1 MNQTQLKPHV
11 EAWTR
16 EGLIQ
21 PAQAEAIL
29 ARYPVRGRNYW
40 MIAFAVIGSVLILG
54 GIILLIASNW
64 QHIPPLVKLT
74 GLLALLV
81 ASTIIA
87 VESQRR
93 GMHRAWWE
101 CASLGAAVFPL
112 LGLMLISQ
120 IFHVQGKP
128 TALILVWTLAT
139 APLPVLTR
147 SVSAWVVQILALMS
161 VLICAIH
168 DYLPVDEFLFQHW
181 CLAWI
186 AFGGTLAF
194 ASQLWTRAGLPIQRD
209 VGEFWGVLTVFIA
222 AYVLGF
228 DVDPWFGL
236 WLLVFFGALG
246 LIWRGTRTARPHQVN
261 VGFVMVAL
269 VILSTFFR
277 LVGTMAQ
284 TGLIF
289 ILGGSTIILTVWGL
303 NRLRQKVL
311 QINSR
316 D

>member
-1 MNQTQLKPHV
+1 MNQTHLKPHL

-29 ARYPVRGRNYW
+29 ARYPVTGRNYG

-64 QHIPPLVKLT
+64 QHIPPLMKLA

-81 ASTIIA
+81 ASTITT
-87 VESQRR
+87 VESLRR

-139 APLPVLTR
+139 AALPALTR

-161 VLICAIH
+161 LLICAI
-168 DYLPVDEFLFQHW
+168 DDRFLGARFSFEQW

-186 AFGGTLAF
+186 AFGGLLAF
-194 ASQLWTRAGLPIQRD
+194 ASQLWTRAGLRVQRD

-228 DVDPWFGL
+228 DVDAWFGL
-236 WLLVFFGALG
+236 WLLVFLGALG
-246 LIWRGTRTARPHQVN
+246 LIWRGTTTARPHQVN

-277 LVGTMAQ
+277 LVGTMAH

-289 ILGGSTIILTVWGL
+289 IAGGGMIILTVWGL
-303 NRLRQKVL
+303 NRLRRNLIKGM
-311 QINSR
+311 

>member
-1 MNQTQLKPHV
+1 MNQTHLKPHL

-29 ARYPVRGRNYW
+29 ARYPVTGRNYW
-40 MIAFAVIGSVLILG
+40 MVAFAVIGSVLILG
-54 GIILLIASNW
+54 GIILLISSNW
-64 QHIPPLVKLT
+64 QNIPPLMKMA
-74 GLLALLV
+74 GLLALLA
-81 ASTIIA
+81 ASTITA

-128 TALILVWTLAT
+128 TGLILVWTLAT
-139 APLPVLTR
+139 AALPLLTR

-161 VLICAIH
+161 LLICAI
-168 DYLPVDEFLFQHW
+168 DDRFLGARYSFEQW

-186 AFGGTLAF
+186 AFGGLLAF
-194 ASQLWTRAGLPIQRD
+194 ASQLWARAGLRIQRD

-228 DVDPWFGL
+228 DVDAWFGL
-236 WLLVFFGALG
+236 WLLVFLGALG
-246 LIWRGTRTARPHQVN
+246 LIWRGTTTARPHQVN

-277 LVGTMAQ
+277 LVGTMAH

-289 ILGGSTIILTVWGL
+289 IAGGGMIILTVWGL
-303 NRLRQKVL
+303 NRLRRGVL
-311 QINSR
+311 QR
-316 D
+316 MD